1 MDYKDFHDGLLSIAS
16 LLLIFSFTFMIS
28 SIILKP
34 YIALEPNDRD
44 FILILCSIN
53 LLFGIYYISEALRLD
68 RIFILEEI
76 HISKFARRI
85 GIISLVFLPVIFT
98 FFSLLF
104 RELHNLQ
111 LLMVFLIIFMQLLL
125 IGVILKEV
133 YDLLFQEEAEKKMEL
148 EKNRKLYLEKD

>member
-16 LLLIFSFTFMIS
+16 LLFIFSFTFMIG

-53 LLFGIYYISEALRLD
+53 LIFGIYYISEAIRLD
-68 RIFILEEI
+68 KIFILEERHVI
-76 HISKFARRI
+76 KFARRI
-85 GIISLVFLPVIFT
+85 GIISLVYLPQLFT

-104 RELHNLQ
+104 KELHNLQ

-125 IGVILKEV
+125 IGIVFKEI
-133 YDLLFQEEAEKKMEL
+133 YDLLFQEEAERKLEL